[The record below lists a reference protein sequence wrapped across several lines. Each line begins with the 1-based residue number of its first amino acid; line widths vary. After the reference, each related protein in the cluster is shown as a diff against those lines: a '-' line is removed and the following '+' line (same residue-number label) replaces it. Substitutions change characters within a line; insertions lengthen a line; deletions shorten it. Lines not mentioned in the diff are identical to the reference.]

1 MDNNNDE
8 LIWVFIAAD
17 EALPTAIFNQKK
29 LAEDWVRDNGL
40 PGTLAAF
47 PINKPVPP
55 TTRPLAPFIGDHP
68 TLKEHTEH
76 LLGAISKCVR
86 SGFHLP
92 ALMLIYSTIDVMAW
106 LDRDEEA
113 NDVTRSDFLRWADT
127 YLLPDSDLGC
137 TAIDLYA
144 ARCAIL
150 HSYSA
155 ESRLTREG
163 IAKTVYYAWGTAR
176 EETLRAAV
184 AQSSLRGKVRVVH
197 ISNLLKA
204 LRKALAEFIHASGHL
219 PLIQERIAKFYTI
232 APSSKYRPAPE
243 FPEFMLE
250 VDDNGNLVLR
260 PVQQ

>member
-1 MDNNNDE
+1 VDSNNDE

-17 EALPTAIFNQKK
+17 EALPTAVFNQRE
-29 LAEDWVRDNGL
+29 LAEDWVRENGL

-55 TTRPLAPFIGDHP
+55 ATRPLAPFMGEHP
-68 TLKEHTEH
+68 TLKEHGEH
-76 LLGAISKCVR
+76 LLGAISKCIR

-106 LDRDEEA
+106 LDHDEEA
-113 NDVTRSDFLRWADT
+113 KDVTRSDFLRWTET

-155 ESRLTREG
+155 ESRLSREG
-163 IAKTVYYAWGTAR
+163 RAKTISYAWGTAK
-176 EETLRAAV
+176 EETLRSAV
-184 AQSSLRGKVRVVH
+184 ARSSLRDKVQVVH
-197 ISNLLKA
+197 INKLLKA
-204 LRKALAEFIHASGHL
+204 LKKGVAEFIEARGDI
-219 PLIQERIAKFYTI
+219 PLIQRQIEEFYGIEPT
-232 APSSKYRPAPE
+232 PE
-243 FPEFMLE
+243 FPEFEVE
-250 VDDNGNLVLR
+250 VDDKGNFILR
-260 PVQQ
+260 PV